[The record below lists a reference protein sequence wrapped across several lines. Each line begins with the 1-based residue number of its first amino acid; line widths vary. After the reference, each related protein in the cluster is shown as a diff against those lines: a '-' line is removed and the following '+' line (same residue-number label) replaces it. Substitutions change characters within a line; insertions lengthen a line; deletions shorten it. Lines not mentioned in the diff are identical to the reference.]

1 MKIALTSIHVKD
13 PIAAHRFYTE
23 VLGFVSRM
31 YMPEMN
37 LAIVVAADEPDGTGL
52 LLEPSDNPIGR
63 AYMEG
68 VYAGGMPALVLGTA
82 DVQADYER
90 LTAKGVVFR
99 EPPTRMDWGVQA
111 VFEDTCGNLIQIT
124 QM

>member
-1 MKIALTSIHVKD
+1 
-13 PIAAHRFYTE
+13 
-23 VLGFVSRM
+23 
-31 YMPEMN
+31 
-37 LAIVVAADEPDGTGL
+37 EPDGTGL

-68 VYAGGMPALVLGTA
+68 VYAGSMPALVLGTT

-99 EPPTRMDWGVQA
+99 EPPTRTDWGVQA